1 MWTILFFVGLI
12 GVILSLVCMMVCN
25 NVGIDINAKLLCII
39 IVISIILMI
48 PFFVMPRKSSGSSR
62 SYNYD
67 DTPDRGFVG
76 SDGKYHAY
84 VPEFGDDVNNW
95 MKENW

>member
-1 MWTILFFVGLI
+1 MDQAKVMLVMIIILFIIAGIV
-12 GVILSLVCMMVCN
+12 LVRSCDSDSSDN
-25 NVGIDINAKLLCII
+25 DYEY
-39 IVISIILMI
+39 
-48 PFFVMPRKSSGSSR
+48 SSGSS
-62 SYNYD
+62 SNYD
-67 DTPDRGFVG
+67 NSDRGFVG